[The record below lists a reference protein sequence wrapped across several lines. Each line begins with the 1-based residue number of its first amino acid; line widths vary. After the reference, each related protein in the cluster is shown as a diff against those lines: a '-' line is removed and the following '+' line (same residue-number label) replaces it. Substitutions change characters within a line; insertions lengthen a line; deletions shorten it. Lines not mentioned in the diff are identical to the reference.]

1 MRYVF
6 SQLLELQND
15 LNRKIDY
22 DKVETVVDGLLE
34 ELEKAVRCTPFMKK
48 YSFSYIIPKD
58 NLPIYFAY
66 LTENELDLILQELKS
81 LGFNNVTLKSDY
93 DKLHGLSFPRI
104 VFSWE

>member
-34 ELEKAVRCTPFMKK
+34 ELEKAVRRTPSKKK
-48 YSFSYIIPKD
+48 YSFSYIIPNND
-58 NLPIYFAY
+58 PPIDFVY
-66 LTENELDLILQELKS
+66 LTESELDLILREFKS
-81 LGFNNVTLKSDY
+81 LGFNNVVIQDNFDELYEVS
-93 DKLHGLSFPRI
+93 SPCI
-104 VFSWE
+104 VFSWG

>member
-22 DKVETVVDGLLE
+22 DKVETVVDELLKA
-34 ELEKAVRCTPFMKK
+34 LEKAVRCIPFKKK
-48 YSFSYIIPKD
+48 YIFSHISPKD
-58 NLPIYFAY
+58 GPLIDFIY
-66 LTENELDLILQELKS
+66 LTESELDLILQEFKS
-81 LGFNNVTLKSDY
+81 LGFNNVTIQDDF
-93 DKLHGLSFPRI
+93 DKLYGISSLYI

>member
-1 MRYVF
+1 MRYIF

-34 ELEKAVRCTPFMKK
+34 GLEKAVRHAPSKKK
-48 YSFSYIIPKD
+48 YNFSYVIPKND
-58 NLPIYFAY
+58 LPIDFVY
-66 LTENELDLILQELKS
+66 LTESELDLILQEFKS
-81 LGFNNVTLKSDY
+81 LGFNNVTIQDNF
-93 DKLHGLSFPRI
+93 DKLYGISSLYI

>member
-34 ELEKAVRCTPFMKK
+34 RLEKAVRHIPYKKK
-48 YSFSYIIPKD
+48 YSFSYINPKD
-58 NLPIYFAY
+58 GPLIDFVY
-66 LTENELDLILQELKS
+66 LTESELDLILREFKS
-81 LGFNNVTLKSDY
+81 LGFNNVTIQDDF
-93 DKLHGLSFPRI
+93 DKLYGVSSLYI
-104 VFSWE
+104 IFSWE

>member
-22 DKVETVVDGLLE
+22 DKVETIVDGLLE
-34 ELEKAVRCTPFMKK
+34 ELEKAVRRTPSKKK
-48 YSFSYIIPKD
+48 YSFSYVIPKND
-58 NLPIYFAY
+58 PPIGFVY
-66 LTENELDLILQELKS
+66 LTESELDLILQEFKS
-81 LGFNNVTLKSDY
+81 LGFDNVTIQDDFDTLYSISSP
-93 DKLHGLSFPRI
+93 HI